1 MLYCK
6 LFSVVCLCALFV
18 AVFSCD
24 KKTETAPE
32 VQKQVSGLDTI
43 IPAGAKLEKV
53 TVGYEFDT
61 AASPLYVDGELY
73 FTNNNFDPADRSCTI
88 KMDPSGTY
96 HVLREDNGVTTTQQ
110 HSGKGTIY
118 CCEMLGHRVIEM
130 DRDGNVLRVVCGE
143 YNGRRI
149 DGPNDIVVDS
159 KGGIYFSDS
168 QFIAGREK
176 MQETPAVYYVR
187 PDGSVLRVIDNVTFP
202 NGLGLSPDGKTLY
215 VANTLDRYL
224 LAYDVNPD
232 GTVTNGRNFAEHE
245 LSQKN
250 IDEGT
255 NKSGADGMAVDSK
268 GKIYVATTEGLG
280 IQVFDPD
287 GNHLEN
293 IPCPAA
299 TNNCNFGGA
308 DMKTLYV
315 SAKDGI
321 YKIPVKIPGFKM
333 P

>member
-6 LFSVVCLCALFV
+6 FFSVVCFCALFV

-24 KKTETAPE
+24 KKTENAPE
-32 VQKQVSGLDTI
+32 MQKQVSGLDTI

-61 AASPLYVDGELY
+61 AGSPLYV
-73 FTNNNFDPADRSCTI
+73 TI

-118 CCEMLGHRVIEM
+118 CCEMLGHRVVEM
-130 DRDGNVLRVVCGE
+130 ERDGNVLRVVCDE

-168 QFIAGREK
+168 QFIAGQEK

-187 PDGSVLRVIDNVTFP
+187 TDGSVLRVIDNVTFP

-215 VANTLDRYL
+215 VANTPDRYL

-232 GTVTNGRNFAEHE
+232 GTVTNGRNFAEHK

-250 IDEGT
+250 IDEGI
-255 NKSGADGMAVDSK
+255 NKSGADGMAVDSE
-268 GKIYVATTEGLG
+268 GKIFVATTEGLG

-287 GNHLEN
+287 GNHLGN

-321 YKIPVKIPGFKM
+321 YKIPVKIPGFMM